1 MPPYT
6 NVAKP
11 TSSVYTNVNP
21 VGKEQYD
28 ESGFTYDD
36 ANVFYDGVNETAWT
50 NVSKPV
56 GSVYTKVLKPV

>member
-28 ESGFTYDD
+28 GPSITYDD